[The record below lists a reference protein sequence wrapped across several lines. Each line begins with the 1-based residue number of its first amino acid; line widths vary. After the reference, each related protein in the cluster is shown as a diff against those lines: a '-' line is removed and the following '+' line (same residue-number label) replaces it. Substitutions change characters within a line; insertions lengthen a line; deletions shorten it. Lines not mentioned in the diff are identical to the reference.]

1 MANSDSSLGDTHL
14 DDIYLAMLNELRND
28 SRVSIAALAN
38 KLGISRS
45 NAYARLNAL
54 VDAHIIQ
61 RYTVDIDP
69 NKLGKKITAL
79 VFVSLDQSAWKE
91 FGKHLHELRELD
103 YYAITTGSYDA
114 MLRVRADDVPGIQ
127 RVVIEEISQWPCV
140 RDTETVFLMHEQH
153 FDYDLDHVSTPGTS
167 LEALGMMGFVATAQA
182 NHPT

>member
-1 MANSDSSLGDTHL
+1 MANSDSPLGEAHL
-14 DDIYLAMLNELRND
+14 DDVYIAMLDELRDD
-28 SRVSIAALAN
+28 SRISIAALAN

-91 FGKHLHELRELD
+91 FAEHLHEVRELD

-127 RVVIEEISQWPCV
+127 RVVIEQISQWPCV
-140 RDTETVFLMHEQH
+140 RDTETVFLMHEQR
-153 FDYDLDHVSTPGTS
+153 FDYDLDHVSKPGTS
-167 LEALGMMGFVATAQA
+167 LEALGMMGFVATTP
-182 NHPT
+182 HGHG